1 MFVTGRDQ
9 TGLDEAV
16 KDIGQNATGIQGDS
30 AKLEDLDRLYEI
42 VRRDKGHIDVLFA
55 SAGLSGRSPIG
66 SVTEEE
72 FDRDLRPERPRDA
85 VHGAEGTTAVSRWR
99 FHFAEWVDRGPE
111 GYAGAKRLRR
121 KQSSAACVCSELA
134 DGLEGAAD
142 SGECVE
148 PRANRHAGHAE
159 GTRGIEGAV
168 QVDYPVGRIRNIRRD
183 CNGGIVP
190 GLQ

>member
-1 MFVTGRDQ
+1 M
-9 TGLDEAV
+9 
-16 KDIGQNATGIQGDS
+16 
-30 AKLEDLDRLYEI
+30 
-42 VRRDKGHIDVLFA
+42 
-55 SAGLSGRSPIG
+55 
-66 SVTEEE
+66 
-72 FDRDLRPERPRDA
+72 
-85 VHGAEGTTAVSRWR
+85 R

-111 GYAGAKRLRR
+111 GYARAKRLRR

-168 QVDYPVGRIRNIRRD
+168 QVGFAGIPAYATLRWTIPNCNMNRAQVYSNDSASSLISATESARSSTFTEKKVLRTLGIRRLLAD
-183 CNGGIVP
+183 IRTSAFISRFLRAPMKNGSVAHIVVP
-190 GLQ
+190 G